1 MLVADRHDK
10 AVQTLRFKFGAD
22 AGKTIGVDGA
32 GHQTFLIPT
41 SRAIPPDPGDT
52 AGDFS
57 MRAIWMFLAAIATPL
72 VAPPPLLAQQKDAA
86 LTSPTP
92 ALPAA
97 PVAEKRP
104 HETVLHGKK
113 LSDPYHWLKDESYP
127 VIDDKD
133 VLDYVKAE
141 NAWFDAAMKPHAALV
156 ETLFQEM
163 KGRIKEADSSVPQKD
178 GDWVYWV
185 EFEEGAEYKKWY
197 RRPAAGGDAALIL
210 DEVAMAKD
218 KEYFRLSDVSIS
230 PNGKL
235 MAYAVDDNGSE
246 RFEVRFTDLTTG
258 KALPDVIP
266 GTLSSLVWTE
276 NSDALLYGLANE
288 NWRTDNVHVHYLG
301 TPVSEDVRIYKE
313 ADIGFGVGIGKT
325 ADDAYI
331 VIATGDNETSEVYL
345 LPADDPGAQP
355 MLVSARKKGREYSVD
370 VREKT
375 LYIHT
380 NDDHAN
386 FRIATASLD
395 RPGEWQTLIPGS
407 DDNYITGLSIFRD
420 YFVLESRENG
430 VDQVDVRR
438 YDAPLT
444 PGRIKFPETT
454 YVAGLGDNPEY
465 HQDKLRLDYE
475 SMVTPDTV
483 YDYDI
488 ASGKL
493 ETLKVQEIPSGYNH
507 DDYVTELVNMLARDG
522 TPVPVSLVYKKGTP
536 RDGSAPLHL
545 YVYGSYGYRVP
556 PGFSTTRLS
565 LVDRGMIYAIAHVRG
580 GDDLGRAW
588 YLAGKTTA
596 RKNTFN
602 DFIDVAKGLVAAK
615 YTSAG
620 KISIEG
626 RSAGG
631 QVMGVVY
638 NEAPELWGAVLAG
651 VPFVDVINTMV
662 DETLPLTPGEWPEWG
677 NPITDKA
684 AFDYMLSYSP
694 YDNVTAKA
702 YPPMLVSAG
711 LNDPRVTYWEPAKWV
726 AKLRATRTNDA
737 TLLLRTNMGAGHAGK
752 SGRWGALREDAEEF
766 AFVLTQLGVEK

>member
-1 MLVADRHDK
+1 
-10 AVQTLRFKFGAD
+10 
-22 AGKTIGVDGA
+22 
-32 GHQTFLIPT
+32 
-41 SRAIPPDPGDT
+41 
-52 AGDFS
+52 

-72 VAPPPLLAQQKDAA
+72 VASPPLLAQQKDAA
-86 LTSPTP
+86 LTSPAP
-92 ALPAA
+92 APLAA

-345 LPADDPGAQP
+345 LPAGDPGAEP

-395 RPGEWQTLIPGS
+395 TPGEWQTLIPGS

-420 YFVLESRENG
+420 YFVLESREKG

-444 PGRIKFPETT
+444 PGRIEFPETT

-483 YDYDI
+483 YDFDI
-488 ASGKL
+488 ASKKL

-507 DDYVTELVNMLARDG
+507 DDYATELVNMPARDG

-602 DFIDVAKGLVAAK
+602 DFIDVAKGLIAAK

>member
-1 MLVADRHDK
+1 
-10 AVQTLRFKFGAD
+10 
-22 AGKTIGVDGA
+22 
-32 GHQTFLIPT
+32 
-41 SRAIPPDPGDT
+41 
-52 AGDFS
+52 

-72 VAPPPLLAQQKDAA
+72 VASPPLLAQQKAPA

-113 LSDPYHWLKDESYP
+113 LSDPYRWLKDESYP

-141 NAWFDAAMKPHAALV
+141 NAWFDAAMKPYAALV

-345 LPADDPGAQP
+345 LPADDPGAEP

-386 FRIATASLD
+386 FRIATARLD
-395 RPGEWQTLIPGS
+395 RPDEWQTLIPGS

-420 YFVLESRENG
+420 YFVLESREKG
-430 VDQVDVRR
+430 VDQVDIRT

-444 PGRIKFPETT
+444 PGRVKFPEAT

-483 YDYDI
+483 YDFDI
-488 ASGKL
+488 ASKKL

-507 DDYVTELVNMLARDG
+507 DDYVTELVSMPARDG

-536 RDGSAPLHL
+536 RDGSAPMHL

-602 DFIDVAKGLVAAK
+602 DFIDVAKGLIAAK

-737 TLLLRTNMGAGHAGK
+737 ALLLRTNMGAGHAGK

>member
-1 MLVADRHDK
+1 
-10 AVQTLRFKFGAD
+10 
-22 AGKTIGVDGA
+22 
-32 GHQTFLIPT
+32 
-41 SRAIPPDPGDT
+41 
-52 AGDFS
+52 
-57 MRAIWMFLAAIATPL
+57 MFLAAIATPL
-72 VAPPPLLAQQKDAA
+72 VASSPLAAQQSAQQKDAA

-97 PVAEKRP
+97 PVADQRP
-104 HETVLHGKK
+104 HAMTLHGTT
-113 LSDPYHWLKDESYP
+113 LSDPYHWLKDDSYP
-127 VIDDKD
+127 TIDDAD

-141 NAWFDAAMKPHAALV
+141 NAYFDAAMKPHAALV

-163 KGRIKEADSSVPQKD
+163 KGRIKEADTSVPQKD
-178 GDWVYWV
+178 GDWIYWV
-185 EFEEGAEYKKWY
+185 EYEAGAEYKKWY
-197 RRPAAGGDAALIL
+197 RKPAAGGGETALIL

-218 KEYFRLSDVSIS
+218 KDYFRLAEVSIS
-230 PNGKL
+230 PDGRL
-235 MAYAVDDNGSE
+235 MAYSFDDNGSE
-246 RFEVRFTDLTTG
+246 RFEVRIRNLETG
-258 KALPDVIP
+258 AMLPDVIP
-266 GTLSSLVWTE
+266 GTLSSLVWTAQ
-276 NSDALLYGLANE
+276 SDAILYGLANE
-288 NWRTDNVHVHYLG
+288 NWRTDNVRLHKLG
-301 TPVSEDVRIYKE
+301 TPVADDKLLYKE

-325 ADDAYI
+325 AADNYI

-345 LPADDPGAQP
+345 LPADNPEAKMQ
-355 MLVSARKKGREYSVD
+355 LVSARQKGREYDVD
-370 VREKT
+370 ERDGT

-380 NDDHAN
+380 NDEHPN
-386 FRIATASLD
+386 FRIATASVKA
-395 RPGEWQTLIPGS
+395 PGEWKTLIAGS
-407 DDNYITGLSIFRD
+407 DDSYITGFSVFRD
-420 YFVLESRENG
+420 YFVLEAREDG
-430 VDQVDVRR
+430 LDQVDIRQ

-444 PGRIKFPETT
+444 PGRIAFPAAT

-483 YDYDI
+483 YDFNI
-488 ASGKL
+488 ATGEL
-493 ETLKVQEIPSGYNH
+493 ETLKVQEIPSGY
-507 DDYVTELVNMLARDG
+507 DATQYVTERVNLPSRDG
-522 TPVPVSLVYKKGTP
+522 TTMIPTSLVYKKGT
-536 RDGSAPLHL
+536 RLDGSAPMHL
-545 YVYGSYGYRVP
+545 YAYGSYGYRVP

-596 RKNTFN
+596 RKNSFN
-602 DFIDVAKGLVAAK
+602 DFIDVAKGLIARN

-651 VPFVDVINTMV
+651 VPFVDIINTMV

-726 AKLRATRTNDA
+726 AKLRATRTNDS

>member
-1 MLVADRHDK
+1 M
-10 AVQTLRFKFGAD
+10 
-22 AGKTIGVDGA
+22 
-32 GHQTFLIPT
+32 
-41 SRAIPPDPGDT
+41 
-52 AGDFS
+52 
-57 MRAIWMFLAAIATPL
+57 AAIATPL
-72 VAPPPLLAQQKDAA
+72 VAAPGAFAEEKETA
-86 LTSPTP
+86 LTDKTP
-92 ALPAA
+92 APSVA
-97 PVAEKRP
+97 PVADKRP
-104 HETVLHGKK
+104 HEMTLHGKT
-113 LSDPYHWLKDESYP
+113 LSDPYHWLKDDSYP
-127 VIDDKD
+127 VVDDKD

-141 NAWFDAAMKPHAALV
+141 NAWFDVAMKPHAALV

-178 GDWVYWV
+178 GDWIYWV
-185 EFEEGAEYKKWY
+185 EYEEGAEYKKWY
-197 RRPAAGGDAALIL
+197 RKPAAGNGAAALIL

-218 KEYFRLSDVSIS
+218 KEYFRLAELSIS

-235 MAYAVDDNGSE
+235 MAYSFDDNGSE
-246 RFEVRFTDLTTG
+246 RFEVRIRNLETG
-258 KALPDVIP
+258 EMLPDVIP
-266 GTLSSLVWTE
+266 GTLSSLVWTSG
-276 NSDALLYGLANE
+276 NDAILYGLANE
-288 NWRTDNVHVHYLG
+288 NWRTDNVRLHKLG
-301 TPVSEDVRIYKE
+301 TPITQDKLLYKE
-313 ADIGFGVGIGKT
+313 PDIGFGVGIGKT
-325 ADDAYI
+325 AADNYI

-345 LPADDPGAQP
+345 LPADNPEAP
-355 MLVSARKKGREYSVD
+355 MQLVSARKKGREYSVD
-370 VREKT
+370 ERDGT

-380 NDDHAN
+380 NDEHPN
-386 FRIATASLD
+386 FRVATANIKTPD
-395 RPGEWQTLIPGS
+395 AWKTLIPGS
-407 DDNYITGLSIFRD
+407 DHSYITGFSVFRD
-420 YFVLESRENG
+420 YLVIEAREDG
-430 VDQVDVRR
+430 LDQVDVRK

-444 PGRIKFPETT
+444 PGRIQFPAAT

-483 YDYDI
+483 YDYDL

-493 ETLKVQEIPSGYNH
+493 ETLKVQEIPSGY
-507 DDYVTELVNMLARDG
+507 DATQYVTERVNLPSRDG
-522 TPVPVSLVYKKGTP
+522 KTMIPASLVYKKGTKL
-536 RDGSAPLHL
+536 DGSAPMHL
-545 YVYGSYGYRVP
+545 YAYGSYGYRVP

-565 LVDRGMIYAIAHVRG
+565 LVDRGMVYAIAHVRG
-580 GDDLGRAW
+580 GDDLGRLW
-588 YLAGKTTA
+588 YLAGKTDQ

-602 DFIDVAKGLVAAK
+602 DFIDVAKGLIAKK

-620 KISIEG
+620 NISVEG

-631 QVMGVVY
+631 QVMGVIY

-694 YDNVTAKA
+694 YDNVTAKP

>member
-1 MLVADRHDK
+1 
-10 AVQTLRFKFGAD
+10 
-22 AGKTIGVDGA
+22 
-32 GHQTFLIPT
+32 
-41 SRAIPPDPGDT
+41 
-52 AGDFS
+52 
-57 MRAIWMFLAAIATPL
+57 MRAIWMFMAAIATPL
-72 VAPPPLLAQQKDAA
+72 VAAPGAFAEEKETA
-86 LTSPTP
+86 LTDKTP
-92 ALPAA
+92 ALSAA
-97 PVAEKRP
+97 PVADKRP
-104 HETVLHGKK
+104 HEMTLHGET
-113 LSDPYHWLKDESYP
+113 LSDPYHWLKDDSYP
-127 VIDDKD
+127 VVDDKD

-141 NAWFDAAMKPHAALV
+141 NAYFDAQMKPHAALV

-163 KGRIKEADSSVPQKD
+163 KGRIKEADASVPQKD
-178 GDWVYWV
+178 GDWIYWV
-185 EFEEGAEYKKWY
+185 EYEEGAEYKKWY
-197 RRPAAGGDAALIL
+197 RKPASGAGDAVLIL

-218 KEYFRLSDVSIS
+218 KEYFRLADVSIS
-230 PNGKL
+230 PNGRL

-246 RFEVRFTDLTTG
+246 RFEVRFRDLSTG
-258 KALPDVIP
+258 KELADIIP
-266 GTLSSLVWTE
+266 GTLSSLVW
-276 NSDALLYGLANE
+276 NAQGDALLYGLANE
-288 NWRTDNVHVHYLG
+288 NWRTDNVRLHKLG
-301 TPVSEDVRIYKE
+301 TPPSADKLLYKE

-325 ADDAYI
+325 AADNYI

-345 LPADDPGAQP
+345 LPADNPEAKMQ
-355 MLVSARKKGREYSVD
+355 LVSARQKGREYSVD
-370 VREKT
+370 ERDGT
-375 LYIHT
+375 LYVYT
-380 NDDHAN
+380 NDEHPN
-386 FRIATASLD
+386 FRVATASVKT
-395 RPGEWQTLIPGS
+395 PGTWKTLIAGS
-407 DDNYITGLSIFRD
+407 DHSYITGVAIFRD
-420 YFVLESRENG
+420 YFVLETREDG
-430 VDQVDVRR
+430 LDQVDVRQ

-444 PGRIKFPETT
+444 PGRIQFPAAT

-493 ETLKVQEIPSGYNH
+493 ETLKVQEIPSGY
-507 DDYVTELVNMLARDG
+507 DAAQYVTERVNLPSRDG
-522 TPVPVSLVYKKGTP
+522 KTMIPASLVYKKGTKL
-536 RDGSAPLHL
+536 DGSAPMHL
-545 YVYGSYGYRVP
+545 YAYGSYGYRVP

-565 LVDRGMIYAIAHVRG
+565 LVDRGMVYAIAHVRG
-580 GDDLGRAW
+580 GDDLGREW
-588 YLAGKTTA
+588 YLEGKTDQ

-602 DFIDVAKGLVAAK
+602 DFIDVAKGLIAKK

-620 KISIEG
+620 KISVEG

-631 QVMGVVY
+631 QVMGVIY

>member
-10 AVQTLRFKFGAD
+10 AVEAARGEFGAD
-22 AGKTIGVDGA
+22 AGEAFCMDGA
-32 GHQTFLIPT
+32 GHDAFLVPT
-41 SRAIPPDPGDT
+41 SRAIPPKSGDT
-52 AGDFS
+52 AGDLS

-72 VAPPPLLAQQKDAA
+72 VASPPLLAQQKDPA

-104 HETVLHGKK
+104 HETVLHGKT

-141 NAWFDAAMKPHAALV
+141 NAYFDAAMKPHAALV

-178 GDWVYWV
+178 GDWIYWV
-185 EFEEGAEYKKWY
+185 EYEEGAEYKKWY
-197 RRPAAGGDAALIL
+197 RKPVAGGDAVLIL

-218 KEYFRLSDVSIS
+218 KEYFRLSDVAVS

-276 NSDALLYGLANE
+276 DSDALLYGLANE
-288 NWRTDNVHVHYLG
+288 NWRTDNVRLHKLG
-301 TPVSEDVRIYKE
+301 TPLSEDKLLYKE

-325 ADDAYI
+325 AADNYI

-345 LPADDPGAQP
+345 LPADNPEAKP
-355 MLVSARKKGREYSVD
+355 LLVSARKKGREYSVD
-370 VREKT
+370 EREGT
-375 LYIHT
+375 LYIYT
-380 NDDHAN
+380 NDEHAN

-395 RPGEWQTLIPGS
+395 KPGEWKTLIPGS
-407 DDNYITGLSIFRD
+407 DATYITGLAIFRD
-420 YFVLESRENG
+420 YFVLEAREKG
-430 VDQVDVRR
+430 VDQVDIRR

-444 PGRIKFPETT
+444 PGRIQFPETT

-483 YDYDI
+483 FDFDV
-488 ASGKL
+488 ASQKL

-507 DDYVTELVNMLARDG
+507 DEYVTELVNMPARDG

-536 RDGSAPLHL
+536 RDGSAPMHL

-602 DFIDVAKGLVAAK
+602 DFIDVAKGLIAAK

-684 AFDYMLSYSP
+684 AFDFMLSYSP

>member
-1 MLVADRHDK
+1 
-10 AVQTLRFKFGAD
+10 
-22 AGKTIGVDGA
+22 
-32 GHQTFLIPT
+32 
-41 SRAIPPDPGDT
+41 
-52 AGDFS
+52 

-72 VAPPPLLAQQKDAA
+72 VAPPGAFAEEKETN
-86 LTSPTP
+86 LTDKT
-92 ALPAA
+92 AA
-97 PVAEKRP
+97 PVADKRP
-104 HETVLHGKK
+104 HDMTLHGTT

-141 NAWFDAAMKPHAALV
+141 NAYFDAEMKPHAALV

-178 GDWVYWV
+178 GDWTYWV
-185 EFEEGAEYKKWY
+185 EYEEGAEYKKWY
-197 RRPAAGGDAALIL
+197 RKPASGAGDAVLIL

-218 KEYFRLSDVSIS
+218 KDYFRLAELSIS
-230 PNGKL
+230 PDGKL
-235 MAYAVDDNGSE
+235 MAYSFDDNGSE
-246 RFEVRFTDLTTG
+246 RFEVRIRNLETG
-258 KALPDVIP
+258 EMLPDVIP
-266 GTLSSLVWTE
+266 GTLSSLIWTSG
-276 NSDALLYGLANE
+276 NDALLYGLANE
-288 NWRTDNVHVHYLG
+288 NWRTDNVRLHKLG
-301 TPVSEDVRIYKE
+301 TPIAEDKLLYKE
-313 ADIGFGVGIGKT
+313 PDIGFGVGIGKT
-325 ADDAYI
+325 AADNYI

-345 LPADDPGAQP
+345 LPADNPEAP
-355 MLVSARKKGREYSVD
+355 MQLVSARQKGREYSVD
-370 VREKT
+370 ERDGT

-380 NDDHAN
+380 NDEHPN
-386 FRIATASLD
+386 FRVATASIKT
-395 RPGEWQTLIPGS
+395 PGTWKTLIPGS
-407 DDNYITGLSIFRD
+407 DHSYITGFSVFRD
-420 YFVLESRENG
+420 YFVLEAREDG
-430 VDQVDVRR
+430 LDQVDVRK
-438 YDAPLT
+438 YDAPLA
-444 PGRIKFPETT
+444 PGRIKFPAAT

-488 ASGKL
+488 ASGNL
-493 ETLKVQEIPSGYNH
+493 ETLKVQEIPSGY
-507 DDYVTELVNMLARDG
+507 DATQYVTERVNLPSRDG
-522 TPVPVSLVYKKGTP
+522 KTMIPASLVYKKGT
-536 RDGSAPLHL
+536 RLDGSAPMHL
-545 YVYGSYGYRVP
+545 YAYGSYGYRVP

-565 LVDRGMIYAIAHVRG
+565 LVDRGMVYAIAHVRG
-580 GDDLGRAW
+580 GDDMGRAW
-588 YLAGKTTA
+588 YLAGKTTE

-602 DFIDVAKGLVAAK
+602 DFIDVAKGLIAKK

-620 KISIEG
+620 KISVEG

-631 QVMGVVY
+631 QVMGVIY

>member
-1 MLVADRHDK
+1 
-10 AVQTLRFKFGAD
+10 
-22 AGKTIGVDGA
+22 
-32 GHQTFLIPT
+32 
-41 SRAIPPDPGDT
+41 
-52 AGDFS
+52 
-57 MRAIWMFLAAIATPL
+57 MRAIWMVMAAIATPL
-72 VAPPPLLAQQKDAA
+72 VAAPGAFAEEKETA
-86 LTSPTP
+86 LTDKTP
-92 ALPAA
+92 APSVA
-97 PVAEKRP
+97 PVADKRP
-104 HETVLHGKK
+104 HEMTLHGKT
-113 LSDPYHWLKDESYP
+113 LSDPYHWLKDDSYP
-127 VIDDKD
+127 VVDDKD

-178 GDWVYWV
+178 GDWIYWV
-185 EFEEGAEYKKWY
+185 EYEEGAEYKKWY
-197 RRPAAGGDAALIL
+197 RKPAAGNGAAALIL

-218 KEYFRLSDVSIS
+218 KEYFRLAELSIS

-235 MAYAVDDNGSE
+235 MAYSFDDNGSE
-246 RFEVRFTDLTTG
+246 RFEVRIRNLETG
-258 KALPDVIP
+258 EMLPDVIP
-266 GTLSSLVWTE
+266 GTLSSLVWTSG
-276 NSDALLYGLANE
+276 NDALLYGLANE
-288 NWRTDNVHVHYLG
+288 NWRTDNVRLHKLG
-301 TPVSEDVRIYKE
+301 TPITQDKLLYKE
-313 ADIGFGVGIGKT
+313 PDIGFGVGIGKT
-325 ADDAYI
+325 AADNYI

-345 LPADDPGAQP
+345 LPADNPEAP
-355 MLVSARKKGREYSVD
+355 MQLVSARKKGREYSVD
-370 VREKT
+370 ERDGT

-380 NDDHAN
+380 NDEHPN
-386 FRIATASLD
+386 FRVATASIKTPD
-395 RPGEWQTLIPGS
+395 AWKTLIPGS
-407 DDNYITGLSIFRD
+407 DHSYITGFSVFRD
-420 YFVLESRENG
+420 YFVIEAREDG
-430 VDQVDVRR
+430 LDQVDVRT

-444 PGRIKFPETT
+444 PGRIRFPAAT

-483 YDYDI
+483 YDYDL

-493 ETLKVQEIPSGYNH
+493 ETLKVQEIPSGY
-507 DDYVTELVNMLARDG
+507 DATQYVTERVSLPSRDG
-522 TPVPVSLVYKKGTP
+522 KTMIPASLVYKKGTKL
-536 RDGSAPLHL
+536 DGSAPMHL
-545 YVYGSYGYRVP
+545 YAYGSYGYRVP

-565 LVDRGMIYAIAHVRG
+565 LVDRGMVYAIAHVRG
-580 GDDLGRAW
+580 GDDLGREW
-588 YLAGKTTA
+588 YLEGKTDQ

-602 DFIDVAKGLVAAK
+602 DFIDVAKGLIAKK

-620 KISIEG
+620 KISVEG

-631 QVMGVVY
+631 QVMGVIY

-694 YDNVTAKA
+694 YDNVTAKP

>member
-1 MLVADRHDK
+1 
-10 AVQTLRFKFGAD
+10 
-22 AGKTIGVDGA
+22 
-32 GHQTFLIPT
+32 
-41 SRAIPPDPGDT
+41 
-52 AGDFS
+52 

-72 VAPPPLLAQQKDAA
+72 VASSPLLAQQKDPA

-104 HETVLHGKK
+104 HEMVLHGKT

-127 VIDDKD
+127 VIDDQD

-141 NAWFDAAMKPHAALV
+141 NAYFDAAMKPHAALV

-178 GDWVYWV
+178 GDWIYWV
-185 EFEEGAEYKKWY
+185 EYEEGAEYKKWY
-197 RRPAAGGDAALIL
+197 RKPVAGGEAALIL

-218 KEYFRLSDVSIS
+218 KEYFRLSDVAVS

-266 GTLSSLVWTE
+266 GTLSSLVWTV

-288 NWRTDNVHVHYLG
+288 NWRTDNVRLHKLG
-301 TPVSEDVRIYKE
+301 TPLSEDKLLYKE

-325 ADDAYI
+325 AADNYI

-345 LPADDPGAQP
+345 LPADNPEAKP
-355 MLVSARKKGREYSVD
+355 LLVSARKKGREYSVD
-370 VREKT
+370 EREGT

-380 NDDHAN
+380 NDEHAN
-386 FRIATASLD
+386 FRVATASLAK
-395 RPGEWQTLIPGS
+395 PGEWKTLIPGS
-407 DDNYITGLSIFRD
+407 DATYITGLAIFRD
-420 YFVLESRENG
+420 YFVLEAREQG
-430 VDQVDVRR
+430 VDQVDIRR

-444 PGRIKFPETT
+444 PGRIQFPETT

-483 YDYDI
+483 FDFDV
-488 ASGKL
+488 AGKKL
-493 ETLKVQEIPSGYNH
+493 ETLKVQEIPSGYIK
-507 DDYVTELVNMLARDG
+507 DEYVTELVSMPARDG

-536 RDGSAPLHL
+536 RDGSAPMHL

-602 DFIDVAKGLVAAK
+602 DFIDVAKGLIAAK

-684 AFDYMLSYSP
+684 AFDFMLSYSP

-737 TLLLRTNMGAGHAGK
+737 QLLLRTNMGAGHAGK

>member
-1 MLVADRHDK
+1 
-10 AVQTLRFKFGAD
+10 
-22 AGKTIGVDGA
+22 
-32 GHQTFLIPT
+32 
-41 SRAIPPDPGDT
+41 
-52 AGDFS
+52 

-72 VAPPPLLAQQKDAA
+72 VASPPLLAQQKDPA

-104 HETVLHGKK
+104 HETVLHGKT

-141 NAWFDAAMKPHAALV
+141 NAYFDAAMKPHAALV

-178 GDWVYWV
+178 GDWIYWV
-185 EFEEGAEYKKWY
+185 EYEEGAEYKKWY
-197 RRPAAGGDAALIL
+197 RKPVAGGDAVLIL

-218 KEYFRLSDVSIS
+218 KEYFRLSDVAVS

-276 NSDALLYGLANE
+276 DSDALLYGLANE
-288 NWRTDNVHVHYLG
+288 NWRTDNVRLHKLG
-301 TPVSEDVRIYKE
+301 TPLSEDKLLYKE

-325 ADDAYI
+325 AADNYI

-345 LPADDPGAQP
+345 LPADNPEAKP
-355 MLVSARKKGREYSVD
+355 LLVSARKKGREYSVD
-370 VREKT
+370 EREGT
-375 LYIHT
+375 LYIYT
-380 NDDHAN
+380 NDEHAN

-395 RPGEWQTLIPGS
+395 KPGEWKTLIPGS
-407 DDNYITGLSIFRD
+407 DATYITGLAIFRD
-420 YFVLESRENG
+420 YFVLEAREKG
-430 VDQVDVRR
+430 VDQVDIRR

-444 PGRIKFPETT
+444 PGRIQFPETT

-483 YDYDI
+483 FDFDV
-488 ASGKL
+488 ASQKL

-507 DDYVTELVNMLARDG
+507 DEYVTELVNMPARDG

-536 RDGSAPLHL
+536 RDGSAPMHL

-602 DFIDVAKGLVAAK
+602 DFIDVAKGLIAAK

-684 AFDYMLSYSP
+684 AFDFMLSYSP

>member
-1 MLVADRHDK
+1 
-10 AVQTLRFKFGAD
+10 
-22 AGKTIGVDGA
+22 
-32 GHQTFLIPT
+32 
-41 SRAIPPDPGDT
+41 
-52 AGDFS
+52 

-72 VAPPPLLAQQKDAA
+72 VAPAGAFAEEKETN
-86 LTSPTP
+86 LTDTPP
-92 ALPAA
+92 ALAAA

-104 HETVLHGKK
+104 HEMTLHGKT

-141 NAWFDAAMKPHAALV
+141 NAYFDAAMKPHADLV

-185 EFEEGAEYKKWY
+185 EYEEGAEYKKWY
-197 RRPAAGGDAALIL
+197 RKPASGAGESVLIL
-210 DEVAMAKD
+210 DEVAMAAGKD
-218 KEYFRLSDVSIS
+218 YFRLAELSIS
-230 PNGKL
+230 PDGKL
-235 MAYAVDDNGSE
+235 MAYSFDDNGSE
-246 RFEVRFTDLTTG
+246 RFEVRIRNLATG
-258 KALPDVIP
+258 EMLPDVIP
-266 GTLSSLVWTE
+266 GTLSSLIWTAG
-276 NSDALLYGLANE
+276 NDALLYGLANE
-288 NWRTDNVHVHYLG
+288 NWRTDNVRLHKLS
-301 TPVSEDVRIYKE
+301 TPITEDKLLYKE
-313 ADIGFGVGIGKT
+313 PDIGFGVGIGKT
-325 ADDAYI
+325 AADNYI

-345 LPADDPGAQP
+345 LPADNPEAP
-355 MLVSARKKGREYSVD
+355 MQLVSARKKGREYSVD
-370 VREKT
+370 ERDGT

-380 NDDHAN
+380 NDEHPN
-386 FRIATASLD
+386 FRVATASIKT
-395 RPGEWQTLIPGS
+395 PGTWKTLIPGS
-407 DDNYITGLSIFRD
+407 DHSYITGFSVFRD
-420 YFVLESRENG
+420 YFVLEAREDG
-430 VDQVDVRR
+430 LDQVDIRK

-444 PGRIKFPETT
+444 PGRIKFPEAT

-483 YDYDI
+483 YDYDL

-493 ETLKVQEIPSGYNH
+493 ETLKVQEIPSGY
-507 DDYVTELVNMLARDG
+507 DATQYVTERVNLPSRDG
-522 TPVPVSLVYKKGTP
+522 KTMIPASLVYKKGTKL
-536 RDGSAPLHL
+536 DGSAPMHL
-545 YVYGSYGYRVP
+545 YAYGSYGYRVP

-565 LVDRGMIYAIAHVRG
+565 LVDRGMVYAIAHVRG
-580 GDDLGRAW
+580 GDDMGRAW
-588 YLAGKTTA
+588 YLAGKTTE
-596 RKNTFN
+596 RKNSFN
-602 DFIDVAKGLVAAK
+602 DFIDVARGLVAKK

-620 KISIEG
+620 KISVEG

-631 QVMGVVY
+631 QVMGVIY

-726 AKLRATRTNDA
+726 AKLRATRTNDS

>member
-1 MLVADRHDK
+1 MR
-10 AVQTLRFKFGAD
+10 
-22 AGKTIGVDGA
+22 TIA
-32 GHQTFLIPT
+32 C
-41 SRAIPPDPGDT
+41 
-52 AGDFS
+52 
-57 MRAIWMFLAAIATPL
+57 LAA
-72 VAPPPLLAQQKDAA
+72 VAVLM
-86 LTSPTP
+86 
-92 ALPAA
+92 AA
-97 PVAEKRP
+97 PVLAQKAPMTDTIAAPTPPVAAQIP
-104 HETVLHGKK
+104 HDNIRHG
-113 LSDPYHWLKDESYP
+113 LTMTDPYHWLKDQGYP
-127 VIDDKD
+127 KIDDKP
-133 VLDYVKAE
+133 VLDYLNAE
-141 NAWFDAAMKPHAALV
+141 NAYFDAVMKPHAALT

-163 KGRIKEADSSVPQKD
+163 RGRIKEADGSVPQKD
-178 GDWVYWV
+178 GDWLYWV
-185 EFEEGAEYKKWY
+185 EYEEGAEYKKWY
-197 RRPAAGGDAALIL
+197 RKPVAGGEKQLLL
-210 DEVAMAKD
+210 DEVALAKG
-218 KEYFRLSDVSIS
+218 KEYFRLGDFSVS

-235 MAYAVDDNGSE
+235 LAFSVDDNGSE
-246 RFEVRFTDLTTG
+246 RFEVRFRDLTTG
-258 KALPDVIP
+258 AMLADVIP
-266 GTLSSLVWTE
+266 GTLSSLVWSA
-276 NSDALLYGLANE
+276 NNDVLLYGLANE
-288 NWRTDNVHVHYLG
+288 NWRTDNVWMHRLG
-301 TPVSEDVRIYKE
+301 TKASEDTQIFKE

-325 ADDAYI
+325 AADDFI

-345 LPADDPGAQP
+345 LPADEPSATP

-375 LYIHT
+375 LFIHT
-380 NDDHAN
+380 NDEHPN

-395 RPGEWQTLIPGS
+395 NPGEWKTLIPGS
-407 DDNYITGLSIFRD
+407 DDVYITDLAVFRD
-420 YFVLESRENG
+420 YFVLETREG
-430 VDQVDVRR
+430 GLDQIDLRR
-438 YDAPLT
+438 YDAPSKA
-444 PGRIKFPETT
+444 GRITFPETT

-465 HQDKLRLDYE
+465 HQDKLRIDYE
-475 SMVTPDTV
+475 SMITPDTV
-483 YDYDI
+483 FDYDI
-488 ASGKL
+488 ATAKL
-493 ETLKVQEIPSGYNH
+493 ETLKVQEIPSGY
-507 DDYVTELVNMLARDG
+507 DSDKYQTELVNIKARDG
-522 TPVPVSLVYKKGTP
+522 TMVPVSLMYKKGLK
-536 RDGSAPLHL
+536 RDGSAALHL

-580 GDDLGRAW
+580 GDDLGRRW
-588 YLAGKTTA
+588 YLSGKLFE

-602 DFIDVAKGLVAAK
+602 DFIDVARGLIAEE

-651 VPFVDVINTMV
+651 VPFVDVINTMT
-662 DETLPLTPGEWPEWG
+662 DESLPLTPGEWPEWG

-694 YDNVTAKA
+694 YDQVKRQA

-737 TLLLRTNMGAGHAGK
+737 TLLLRTNMGAGHGGK